1 MLQHRIA
8 LRDCAS
14 EFVLNRRSV
23 KSVRVSHLRFTWI
36 TCALGC
42 DVQQASACFSDMRHA
57 SHDAALV
64 LMRDLISCHR
74 DADLHQAVVGRT
86 CKCLALHAV
95 KNSALGV

>member
-23 KSVRVSHLRFTWI
+23 KSVRVSHLRFTCI

-42 DVQQASACFSDMRHA
+42 DVPDMRHA

-64 LMRDLISCHR
+64 LLRDLISCHR